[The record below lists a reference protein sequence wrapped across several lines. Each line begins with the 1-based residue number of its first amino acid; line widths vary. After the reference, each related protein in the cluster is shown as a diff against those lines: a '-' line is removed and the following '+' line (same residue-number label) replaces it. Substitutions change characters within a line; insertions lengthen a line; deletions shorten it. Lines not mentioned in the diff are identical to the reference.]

1 MFPWKNQLGYGAA
14 ASPPAGRVS
23 GPSPKS
29 PLAPRW
35 TQSHRDGMGW
45 DVQALPHGTRSRGA
59 QHHHPWLCVSSS
71 QRCCSR
77 IRHLGGSEAMDLA
90 QTPGRE
96 APCSAAPVLMPPG
109 SGAGRNADPA
119 APLGSSSVH
128 EFAAT
133 GSLLEPGQSLHEAR
147 APREVGARLMFPPA
161 TAPETRV
168 LTRRD
173 APLGRTKNPGE
184 KLLAFLRV
192 HLPAFPSWWKRWR
205 HGVPQAG
212 QSSLTARLLCSQRKK

>member
-109 SGAGRNADPA
+109 SGAGRNAAPA

-147 APREVGARLMFPPA
+147 APRDVGARLISLLPPLQKPGCSPGVMLHWEEQRILEKSSSPSFA
-161 TAPETRV
+161 CIFQPSLPGGSAGGMVCHKQDRAP
-168 LTRRD
+168 
-173 APLGRTKNPGE
+173 
-184 KLLAFLRV
+184 
-192 HLPAFPSWWKRWR
+192 
-205 HGVPQAG
+205 
-212 QSSLTARLLCSQRKK
+212 